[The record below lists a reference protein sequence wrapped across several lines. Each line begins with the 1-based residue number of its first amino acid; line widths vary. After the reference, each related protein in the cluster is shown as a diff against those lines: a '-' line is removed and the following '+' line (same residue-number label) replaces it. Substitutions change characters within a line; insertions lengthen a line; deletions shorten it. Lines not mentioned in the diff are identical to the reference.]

1 MGEPAHAVGTGLAE
15 LTDMTLLQL
24 TELDDATLDGLVSG
38 ILGRRG
44 PWDRLWQEDA
54 DNGAVPCDG

>member
-1 MGEPAHAVGTGLAE
+1 
-15 LTDMTLLQL
+15 MTLLQL
-24 TELDDATLDGLVSG
+24 TELDDATLDGLVSK

-54 DNGAVPCDG
+54 NNGAVPCDG